1 MRCKSEVSLGPVKA
15 DWSQRGS
22 VGALFAQVQHYFLLG
37 TTEEKKSLINIYKED
52 GMKLNSPNKTQQN
65 LLTLCT
71 QSTQTVQ

>member
-37 TTEEKKSLINIYKED
+37 TTEEKKS
-52 GMKLNSPNKTQQN
+52 NKHIQGGWNET
-65 LLTLCT
+65 
-71 QSTQTVQ
+71 